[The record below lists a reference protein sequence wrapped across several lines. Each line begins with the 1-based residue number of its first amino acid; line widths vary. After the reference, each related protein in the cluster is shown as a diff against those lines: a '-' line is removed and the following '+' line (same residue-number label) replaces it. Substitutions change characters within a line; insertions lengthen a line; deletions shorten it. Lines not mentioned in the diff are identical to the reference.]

1 MSSRKEMAKKQKRKL
16 GVVESIPVQEKAE
29 FSEKTIKIYKRILK
43 VMSWAVGI
51 SFILIIVL
59 HLFNNEFLDAFAKYL
74 FRFGVINLIAFTVL
88 EFIGDTVKHK
98 IERIIKVFDESKST
112 IS

>member
-1 MSSRKEMAKKQKRKL
+1 MAKKQKRRP
-16 GVVESIPVQEKAE
+16 GVVESIQVQEKVE
-29 FSEKTIKIYKRILK
+29 FGEKTIKIYKMILK
-43 VMSWAVGI
+43 VMSWSVGTC
-51 SFILIIVL
+51 FILIIVL
-59 HLFNNEFLDAFAKYL
+59 HLFNNEFLDALAKYL